1 MNTGHLHSFLDAMH
15 RLDIKGAASYIADDI
30 VVRTPIMHEPI
41 KGKVKILP
49 VLTHLLAIAEKY
61 EAVEVM
67 TGKDH
72 FAVIHRFKF
81 GGVEIEGVDYVHQ
94 NQAGLIDGLAV
105 MWRPLPAVV
114 AVQALVAPI
123 LGVPAL
129 KLVPAT

>member
-1 MNTGHLHSFLDAMH
+1 MNTDHLHSFLDAMH
-15 RLDIKGAASYIADDI
+15 RLDIKGAAPYIADDI
-30 VVRTPIMHEPI
+30 AVRTPIMHEPV
-41 KGKVKILP
+41 KGKVKLLP
-49 VLTHLLAIAEKY
+49 ILTHLLAIAEKY

-94 NQAGLIDGLAV
+94 NEAGLIDSLAV

-114 AVQALVAPI
+114 AIQNLVAPI
-123 LGVPAL
+123 LGVPVL
-129 KLVPAT
+129 KLVPAS